1 MKFQTLRRKAGV
13 QCSRQAKQPY
23 QCINISKADFPD
35 TTPGP
40 ILEVGFLS
48 TTASGLLYL
57 FCMTT
62 ASGSKT
68 SEKMTFRSLEVDSPK
83 LEVFHLFL

>member
-1 MKFQTLRRKAGV
+1 MKFQTFRRKAGV

-35 TTPGP
+35 TSPGP
-40 ILEVGFLS
+40 ILQVGLLS
-48 TTASGLLYL
+48 TTVSALLYL
-57 FCMTT
+57 FCMAT

-68 SEKMTFRSLEVDSPK
+68 SEKMTFRSSEVDTPK